1 LSDRYPTLWRV
12 LRWWPEALLGVFT
25 ATMLLED
32 KLASSSGDPAYYLKI
47 SEQVSQ
53 GLIPWRD
60 FPFEYPPISLPPVLL
75 PYFLPGGTSWAG
87 YTGWLFLENV
97 VLCIAIGAAIAWLA
111 WRGWTHVSTLRATGI
126 YAALALSLA
135 PVVVWRYD
143 AVPTL
148 LTVLAVVA
156 VTYRR
161 TVLSGIGMGAAVVG
175 KLYPIAML
183 PAMFIGLIRNGRMR
197 PAVSLIAATAV
208 TAILI
213 LAPFVAIAG
222 LGAFSWLEY
231 AIARSVQV
239 ESVPGAIALLANV
252 MGGPE
257 ARIYHGFGT
266 WQVESALIPV
276 LSPMWTFL
284 TGVMVL
290 SLAVIIWHR
299 YQSEKSTGGLLP
311 RTEITQLLAALMVVL
326 VSARV
331 LSPQYL
337 FWAVPFVALS
347 SRPKSLFFWA
357 TCLVTTYVYPLN
369 YQELLNQVPYTVYAV
384 NIRNVMLV
392 AFTAWVILPDLID
405 ALSALRTRF
414 SPARAPAP

>member
-1 LSDRYPTLWRV
+1 M
-12 LRWWPEALLGVFT
+12 ALT
-25 ATMLLED
+25 
-32 KLASSSGDPAYYLKI
+32 
-47 SEQVSQ
+47 
-53 GLIPWRD
+53 
-60 FPFEYPPISLPPVLL
+60 
-75 PYFLPGGTSWAG
+75 
-87 YTGWLFLENV
+87 
-97 VLCIAIGAAIAWLA
+97 
-111 WRGWTHVSTLRATGI
+111 
-126 YAALALSLA
+126 LA

-161 TVLSGIGMGAAVVG
+161 AVLSGIGMGTAIVG
-175 KLYPIAML
+175 KLYPVAML
-183 PAMFIGLIRNGRMR
+183 PAMFVGLIRNGRMR
-197 PAVSLIAATAV
+197 PAFALIAAAAI

-213 LAPFVAIAG
+213 LAPFVAVAG

-239 ESVPGAIALLANV
+239 ESVPGAIALLANA
-252 MGGPE
+252 MGGPD

-266 WQVESALIPV
+266 FQVESTLIPL
-276 LSPMWTFL
+276 LSPMWTLF

-290 SLAVIIWHR
+290 SLALVIWHR

-311 RTEITQLLAALMVVL
+311 KTEITQLLAALLVVL

-347 SRPKSLFFWA
+347 SRPKGLFFWA

-369 YQELLNQVPYTVYAV
+369 YQELLNQVPYAVYAA

-392 AFTAWVILPDLID
+392 AFTAWVIVPDLID
-405 ALSALRTRF
+405 ALSAIRTRF
-414 SPARAPAP
+414 FPQRAPTT